1 MSTRSGRLFRGKL
14 SDCEQDEGNME
25 DAFDYGDFAMD
36 DSEED
41 EVDTSLLYVVICSE
55 MYFSSP

>member
-1 MSTRSGRLFRGKL
+1 MSTRSRRLFSGKL

-25 DAFDYGDFAMD
+25 DAFDYGDFAMN
-36 DSEED
+36 DSEKD

>member
-41 EVDTSLLYVVICSE
+41 EVDTSLLSVVICSE
-55 MYFSSP
+55 TYFSSP

>member
-1 MSTRSGRLFRGKL
+1 
-14 SDCEQDEGNME
+14 ME

-41 EVDTSLLYVVICSE
+41 EVDTSLLSVVICS
-55 MYFSSP
+55 YL

>member
-1 MSTRSGRLFRGKL
+1 MSTRSGRLFRGEL

-36 DSEED
+36 DSVED
-41 EVDTSLLYVVICSE
+41 EVDTSLLFVVICSE
-55 MYFSSP
+55 TYFSSP